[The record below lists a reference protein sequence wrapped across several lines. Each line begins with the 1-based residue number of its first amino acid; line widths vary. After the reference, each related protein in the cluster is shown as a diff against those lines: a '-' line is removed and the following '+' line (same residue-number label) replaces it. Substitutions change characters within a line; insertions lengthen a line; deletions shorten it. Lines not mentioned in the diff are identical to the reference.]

1 MMPQRTERNRIMS
14 VSMQENVAF
23 GKPLPRDEGVTNIL
37 QNVYGEQEHSIQ
49 QERYSAWM
57 KQRSTSKGAM
67 PIRMTNAQIAADN
80 AIRNKS
86 QIAEPR
92 SQFKLKRFQN
102 VEPKTSTSRA
112 AQGYMVS

>member
-1 MMPQRTERNRIMS
+1 MC
-14 VSMQENVAF
+14 VSMQENSMGF
-23 GKPLPRDEGVTNIL
+23 GKPLPRDEGGVTNIL

-49 QERYSAWM
+49 QERYSSWL
-57 KQRSTSKGAM
+57 KQRSTSKG
-67 PIRMTNAQIAADN
+67 PVQIRMTNAQMAADN

-86 QIAEPR
+86 QVAQPR